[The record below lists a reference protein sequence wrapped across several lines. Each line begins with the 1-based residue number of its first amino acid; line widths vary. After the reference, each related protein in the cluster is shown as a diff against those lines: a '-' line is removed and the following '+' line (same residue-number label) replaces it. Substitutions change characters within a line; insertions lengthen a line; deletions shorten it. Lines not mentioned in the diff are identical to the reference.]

1 MRRMLAICTP
11 AIIGIACMALTYD
24 GKAQETPKP
33 IPKTNTYTY
42 QPTKAGAALID
53 LLHRESEPAGMQ
65 LDDGEVNILLQIAAA
80 EADTQGVTGQALVMR
95 VVLNRMEIE
104 EFPDSIYEVVYQ
116 KQNGRYQFSTIAD
129 QSFYVAE
136 VTKDSYEA
144 LELVLSGWDES
155 RGALYFCSLKSA
167 PKWHESNLK
176 FLFQYGN
183 HRFYTEKENY
193 ETT

>member
-104 EFPDSIYEVVYQ
+104 EFPDSIYEIVYQ
-116 KQNGRYQFSTIAD
+116 CSDGVYQFLP
-129 QSFYVAE
+129 V
-136 VTKDSYEA
+136 KDGTLWNAKTNSATYEA
-144 LELVLSGWDES
+144 LEMVLSGWDES
-155 RGALYFCSLKSA
+155 HGATYFCSPEASE
-167 PKWHESNLK
+167 WHDRDLQP
-176 FLFQYGN
+176 LFQYGC
-183 HRFYTEKENY
+183 HKFYKEWEVEK
-193 ETT
+193 